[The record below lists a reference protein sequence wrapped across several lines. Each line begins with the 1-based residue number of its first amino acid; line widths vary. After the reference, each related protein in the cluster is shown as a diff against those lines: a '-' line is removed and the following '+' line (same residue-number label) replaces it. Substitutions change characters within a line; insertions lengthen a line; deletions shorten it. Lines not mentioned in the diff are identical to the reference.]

1 MVEIKAARRQAR
13 EAANRILEN
22 HGLAF
27 PNDRKRAPAEAFHDL
42 DHDLAGRDDADPR
55 RCIRTSET
63 PVDLK
68 TLLFDFRRPSDHHH
82 IGGRG

>member
-1 MVEIKAARRQAR
+1 MRSRKAEPLEMVEIKAARRQAR

-42 DHDLAGRDDADPR
+42 DHDLAGRDGCRSAPLH
-55 RCIRTSET
+55 S
-63 PVDLK
+63 
-68 TLLFDFRRPSDHHH
+68 HQ
-82 IGGRG
+82 